1 MNPPKDTVLDAD
13 NVVNDPD
20 PPEMPTFDIEPP
32 VIVNEFDTYASC
44 TSFPCQVPA
53 AIVPV
58 LAILVNEPV
67 DPEIGTPLI
76 ELIDPLVSVSEFDMY
91 VLLTLIVPAAE
102 SESPVP
108 AFMQTVPLASGKLM
122 ARFAVGFDNVNDVA
136 TPFVV
141 APSSLNGV
149 PPST

>member
-1 MNPPKDTVLDAD
+1 MILPKLNTITYSLKLPSNDKEITFRPFTVEEEKILLMAQESNDNAD
-13 NVVNDPD
+13 ILRAMRQIINNCVQTEIDVSK
-20 PPEMPTFDIEPP
+20 MPTFDIEPP

-76 ELIDPLVSVSEFDMY
+76 DPPESVSESD
-91 VLLTLIVPAAE
+91 T
-102 SESPVP
+102 
-108 AFMQTVPLASGKLM
+108 
-122 ARFAVGFDNVNDVA
+122 
-136 TPFVV
+136 
-141 APSSLNGV
+141 
-149 PPST
+149 

>member
-1 MNPPKDTVLDAD
+1 VVERVNPPKDTVLDAD

-76 ELIDPLVSVSEFDMY
+76 DPPESVSESD
-91 VLLTLIVPAAE
+91 T
-102 SESPVP
+102 
-108 AFMQTVPLASGKLM
+108 
-122 ARFAVGFDNVNDVA
+122 
-136 TPFVV
+136 
-141 APSSLNGV
+141 
-149 PPST
+149 